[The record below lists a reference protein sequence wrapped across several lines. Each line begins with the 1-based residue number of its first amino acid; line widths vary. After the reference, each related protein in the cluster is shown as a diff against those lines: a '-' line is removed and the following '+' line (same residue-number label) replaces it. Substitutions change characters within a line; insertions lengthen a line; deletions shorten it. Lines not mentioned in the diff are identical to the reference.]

1 MKLSTNL
8 FSSSNKNKTR
18 IIGLLTILILLW
30 LILYFIPDVLK
41 LLFNTLLGN
50 LILLTASVL
59 LLMYNIKYGLIVS
72 LILIVIYRFSHIS
85 KNNEGFTWNKE
96 SENNFLLIQQSIN
109 PKIIFDIDTIKETQ
123 ASQEEV
129 DYFNKNNVWPWS
141 QTTKDLYIEAVK
153 TNPYIRT
160 LAEDG
165 LNGAMRIYNENAIL
179 RILSYQTKEGQFLLN
194 GVLVPEKDTNN
205 INNLPSGFGDF
216 AYNSK
221 LQENKSYDII
231 KCNMS
236 NDKNITLER
245 ITYDKNKKETKPVDY
260 ADLESIIPGFS
271 FVDSPCNPCVALN
284 ANPDYSCPFKL
295 LVKDKTPFISNVWQY
310 LWNINV
316 NPLQTIE
323 EE

>member
-8 FSSSNKNKTR
+8 FSSSNKTR

-30 LILYFIPDVLK
+30 LILYFIPDVLN

-50 LILLTASVL
+50 LILLTVSVL

-96 SENNFLLIQQSIN
+96 SEKNFLLIQQSIN

-129 DYFNKNNVWPWS
+129 DYFNKNNAWPWS
-141 QTTKDLYIEAVK
+141 QTTKDLYIEALRK
-153 TNPYIRT
+153 NPYIRT
-160 LAEDG
+160 LPEDG
-165 LNGAMRIYNENAIL
+165 LNGAMRVYNENAIL

-194 GVLVPEKDTNN
+194 GVLVPDSDTN
-205 INNLPSGFGDF
+205 INNELPNGFGDF
-216 AYNSK
+216 AYNSN

-231 KCNMS
+231 KCNMN
-236 NDKNITLER
+236 NDTNITLER
-245 ITYDKNKKETKPVDY
+245 IKYDKNKKETASVDY
-260 ADLESIIPGFS
+260 TDLESIIPGFS
-271 FVDSPCNPCVALN
+271 FVNSPCNPCVALKSS
-284 ANPDYSCPFKL
+284 PDYSCPFRL
-295 LVKDKTPFISNVWQY
+295 IVKDNPPFISNVWQY

-316 NPLQTIE
+316 NPLQPIE
-323 EE
+323 E